1 MTTALI
7 RQAGSNPCPPTHPS
21 EAAFESFLDAQSY
34 AYLKEKITF
43 PFEKPKRGRTPRG
56 VTPDYQI
63 LGRADGTVYSDLFI
77 EICEADRFL
86 KRSALPLRVQRKNLR
101 TSDSRKAFIMAAE
114 YLKRKRAR
122 MRRAEQ
128 IYGVTILVVT
138 YAEQQVIF
146 ERPELFDAMIQS
158 RLAAITLR
166 RAS

>member
-21 EAAFESFLDAQSY
+21 EEAFECFLETQGY
-34 AYLKEKITF
+34 AYLKERITF
-43 PFEKPKRGRTPRG
+43 PFEKPKQGRTPRG

-63 LGRADGTVYSDLFI
+63 LGRGDGSVYIDLFI

-86 KRSALPLRVQRKNLR
+86 NRSALPRKVQRKNLR
-101 TSDSRKAFIMAAE
+101 SSVSRKAYISPSE

-122 MRRAEQ
+122 MHRAEQ
-128 IYGVTILVVT
+128 MYSVTILVVT
-138 YAEQQVIF
+138 YAEQQAIF
-146 ERPELFDAMIQS
+146 ASPILLEEMIQS
-158 RLAAITLR
+158 RLMQLSLR